1 MTKFIKIAIG
11 IFTILFSVL
20 LGFKMILGEHIL
32 ASERYSV
39 MNSEDGFYIEY
50 KESVENEDG
59 KAIVVT
65 VKNNSKDY
73 ISINN
78 LELSFENNINS
89 IDNVKFQGILKE
101 EYDNLDGYNR
111 RYGVDPGEQSEY
123 IFIIPKGIDFDS
135 SIIDLNRIKIS
146 YNISYYKFRT
156 GDNSFFLGTSSSG
169 GTNNVNIPE
178 IFN

>member
-11 IFTILFSVL
+11 IFIILFCVL
-20 LGFKMILGEHIL
+20 IGFKIILGEHIL

-39 MNSEDGFYIEY
+39 INSEDGFYIEY
-50 KESVENEDG
+50 KEISENEDG

-78 LELSFENNINS
+78 LEMSFENNTNS
-89 IDNVKFQGILKE
+89 IAELKFPGILRE

-111 RYGVDPGEQSEY
+111 RYGIDPGEEKEY
-123 IFIIPKGIDFDS
+123 IFIIPKGVDFDS
-135 SIIDLNRIKIS
+135 NIIDLSRIKIS

-156 GDNSFFLGTSSSG
+156 GDNSFFLGTNSSG
-169 GTNNVNIPE
+169 GTNSINIPE